1 MIRSL
6 LLSFVAFFLLSSS
19 DLLGADLSAAVGDG
33 HISSSSREG
42 FNLRTNMLYLAGA
55 TLNAGLEW
63 RYDSSHGIV
72 LNGGFARW
80 KWDDKMRRY
89 YVWYLFPEY
98 RWYLGSLGRWYVGIQ
113 GQYGDL
119 DVMVNTSGY
128 KGEFYG
134 GSVTGGYMLPIGR
147 KLSLDFNLGLGYTT
161 FKHDKYAWQN
171 NIRVITEKDR
181 RKNIIGPNQ
190 IGVNLVWHIC
200 R

>member
-1 MIRSL
+1 
-6 LLSFVAFFLLSSS
+6 
-19 DLLGADLSAAVGDG
+19 
-33 HISSSSREG
+33 
-42 FNLRTNMLYLAGA
+42 MLLAGT

-63 RYDSSHGIV
+63 RYDSSHGIL

-89 YVWYLFPEY
+89 YVWYIFPEY
-98 RWYLGSLGRWYVGIQ
+98 RWYLGRAGRWYVGVQ
-113 GQYGDL
+113 GQYGEL
-119 DVMVNTSGY
+119 DVMTNTRGY

-161 FKHDKYAWQN
+161 FKHDKYAWAN
-171 NIRVITEKDR
+171 DVRVSVEQDR